1 MKKATLLAATALLS
15 GLCTQTAQ
23 AEPFQGPHVGLEV
36 ASESYDPTP
45 EGEAVYALAAGW
57 DVAFARGWVVG
68 AGVRYTLDGV
78 SASETTL
85 TPGGLLQTADISIE
99 NQWALTGRVGRVFGD
114 TVLVFAEGGYE
125 RFDVDAQRTV
135 RAQVCAPPSGCVVTR
150 VDFSFE
156 EELWTIGA
164 GVEWA
169 ATDHVRLR
177 GVYSYGDSEALER
190 NRFSLAAAYQF

>member
-150 VDFSFE
+150 GDFSFE